1 MLQIQKLEEKMTEQE
16 QQKKE
21 IPPDS
26 MINLYLHAEK
36 LTREIVDAFVDC
48 IYVYSDERIHIDWRF
63 QMEGIS

>member
-1 MLQIQKLEEKMTEQE
+1 
-16 QQKKE
+16 
-21 IPPDS
+21 

-48 IYVYSDERIHIDWRF
+48 IYVYSDERIHIAWRF